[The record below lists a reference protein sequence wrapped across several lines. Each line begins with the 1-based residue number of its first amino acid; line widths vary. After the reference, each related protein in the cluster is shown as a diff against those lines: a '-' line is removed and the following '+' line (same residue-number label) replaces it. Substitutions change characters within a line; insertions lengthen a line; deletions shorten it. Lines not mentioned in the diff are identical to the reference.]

1 MYEGGFLRDLGWRLV
16 GEGVKDRWF
25 SWGSEFIRVDEDEE
39 RGERESS
46 KFLSIRLT
54 TSRHSYSVKI
64 LKRAYFSTYEGSFK
78 VFGKIFR
85 RV

>member
-1 MYEGGFLRDLGWRLV
+1 MV

-54 TSRHSYSVKI
+54 TFASLI
-64 LKRAYFSTYEGSFK
+64 
-78 VFGKIFR
+78 FGKNS
-85 RV
+85 

>member
-1 MYEGGFLRDLGWRLV
+1 MRDLGWRLV

-54 TSRHSYSVKI
+54 TFASLIFGKNS
-64 LKRAYFSTYEGSFK
+64 YFSTYEGSLK
-78 VFGKIFR
+78 VFGKIFL

>member
-1 MYEGGFLRDLGWRLV
+1 MGERIHPSGRGRREGR
-16 GEGVKDRWF
+16 
-25 SWGSEFIRVDEDEE
+25 
-39 RGERESS
+39 ERESS

-64 LKRAYFSTYEGSFK
+64 LKRAYFSTYEGSLK

>member
-25 SWGSEFIRVDEDEE
+25 SWGSEFIQVDEDEE
-39 RGERESS
+39 RGERERESS

-54 TSRHSYSVKI
+54 TFASLIFGKNS
-64 LKRAYFSTYEGSFK
+64 YFSTYEGSLK